1 MKCTVQSSMRLHA
14 ILSQTNAFH
23 TNAPYCLSST
33 SVAFSQFSPNILSG
47 VFPSGF
53 RLIFFRHF
61 FSNCKHQTSN
71 PFYLSP
77 IRWREQ
83 LTKHLTSVSLLNIQ
97 LLQLFHIHILPSSLS
112 SSTRSSTPATGT
124 YLMHRI
130 FFCSFYKI

>member
-1 MKCTVQSSMRLHA
+1 MNCTVQSSMRLHA
-14 ILSQTNAFH
+14 ILSQTNVFH

-33 SVAFSQFSPNILSG
+33 SLAFSQFSPNILSC
-47 VFPSGF
+47 VFPSVF

-71 PFYLSP
+71 PSYPSP
-77 IRWREQ
+77 FRRKEQ
-83 LTKHLTSVSLLNIQ
+83 ITKHLTNVSLLNIL
-97 LLQLFHIHILPSSLS
+97 LLQLFHIHVLPSSLS

-124 YLMHRI
+124 YLTYRL